1 MYFLQFSSVTSAVN
15 NVYNLVT
22 WKGTRKNLAW
32 TILTTPQCAELQQ
45 LQLDAMSEPTTPTL
59 PTSPSLSRKTW
70 QNNLTNKAH
79 VAETSLA
86 ISDGLWRSLT
96 ISDDLMGFIRT
107 YGASS
112 FSCATSWSFSESRDP
127 AFQTRAQLDADLCY
141 QCCDMLR
148 PTLPSSTTA
157 VNVFKHEMTQKWV
170 SPLVTW

>member
-32 TILTTPQCAELQQ
+32 TILTTPLAIFPVLQCAELQQ

-59 PTSPSLSRKTW
+59 PTSPSLFRKTW

-79 VAETSLA
+79 VAETSL
-86 ISDGLWRSLT
+86 T
-96 ISDDLMGFIRT
+96 ISDDLMGCIRT

-112 FSCATSWSFSESRDP
+112 CSCATSWSFSESRDP
-127 AFQTRAQLDADLCY
+127 DSSTAGCGSLQMSMLRHAATNPPIFNHGCQCFQT
-141 QCCDMLR
+141 
-148 PTLPSSTTA
+148 
-157 VNVFKHEMTQKWV
+157 
-170 SPLVTW
+170 